1 MFEIRRRYASQCD
14 DASFGYKFAT
24 FQHNTK
30 GGGALSFF
38 ASKPPSLLHLTVL
51 AMRPV
56 QGNTVRTSMI
66 ASAGLRPIPETV
78 SSPTRTTR
86 FALTLAA
93 VLSLSGCMTVGPDYQ
108 QPQTAV
114 PAKWSATG
122 DVAAPVATVL
132 AEWWRQYHDPML
144 DGLVAD
150 ALAAN
155 LDLATARAQLRE
167 ARARRTLAGSA
178 LGPSLTASGS
188 ASRSRTSSESS
199 SGTTSDLFSA
209 DFDASWEPDIFG
221 GLKRGAEAAEGDLAA
236 SAESLRDTR
245 VSLVAEVVLNYVELR
260 TAERRLAVSEASVA
274 ARGET
279 FELTNWRRQAGLVS
293 DLDAAQARTELESA
307 RANLPALRTSV
318 TEAQNRLAVLLGRS
332 PGELVAR
339 LQEAEIPQTVVS
351 MAVGIPAD
359 TLRQRPDVRA
369 AERRLAAQTARL
381 GVAEAAR
388 YPSFSLSGSLGLS
401 ALSLDALGSTG
412 SVTRSLLA
420 GISAPIFDSGAIEA
434 NIEIQDAL
442 LEQARLAYQ
451 GAVLTALEDV
461 ENALVSV
468 ANAGERRTQLMQ
480 ATASAREA
488 LQIAEHRYSS
498 GLTDFLNVLDSQR
511 TLLSLEDQL
520 ASSTGE
526 LASAQIQLY
535 KAVGGGW
542 SPTAT
547 TQDIRTAS

>member
-1 MFEIRRRYASQCD
+1 
-14 DASFGYKFAT
+14 
-24 FQHNTK
+24 
-30 GGGALSFF
+30 
-38 ASKPPSLLHLTVL
+38 
-51 AMRPV
+51 
-56 QGNTVRTSMI
+56 MI

-78 SSPTRTTR
+78 SSSSRTTR

-93 VLSLSGCMTVGPDYQ
+93 VLTLSGCMTVGPDYQ

-122 DVAAPVATVL
+122 EVEAPDATVL
-132 AEWWRQYHDPML
+132 AEWWRQYQDPVL

-167 ARARRTLAGSA
+167 ARARRTLAGAA

-199 SGTTSDLFSA
+199 SGTTSDLFST

-221 GLKRGAEAAEGDLAA
+221 GLKRGAEAAEGDLGA

-260 TAERRLAVSEASVA
+260 TGERRLAVAAASVA

-279 FELTNWRRQAGLVS
+279 FDLTRWRRQAGLVS

-307 RANLPALRTSV
+307 RANLPALRTAV

-332 PGELVAR
+332 PGELVSR
-339 LQEAEIPQTVVS
+339 LSEADIPQTVVS

-381 GVAEAAR
+381 GEAEAAR

-420 GISAPIFDSGAIEA
+420 GISAPIFDSGSIEA

-451 GAVLTALEDV
+451 AAVLTALEDV

-468 ANAGERRTQLMQ
+468 ANAGERHTQLIQ

-488 LQIAEHRYSS
+488 LQIAEHRYAS

-542 SPTAT
+542 SPTDSA
-547 TQDIRTAS
+547 QDTRTAS